1 MSCDVAP
8 VAMFVSVSLQKQE
21 KPNGIG
27 GWTIYV
33 TSIGSKKK
41 TAKVDEIFQQY
52 GFDGKTVL

>member
-1 MSCDVAP
+1 MV
-8 VAMFVSVSLQKQE
+8 LE
-21 KPNGIG
+21 G
-27 GWTIYV
+27 GHWTIYV